1 MQLAS
6 GSHIP
11 DGLLAANALLSE
23 KLHQGFAA
31 PKSTLHQGFSVSISS
46 TPLGIIGPLYDAGTG
61 SRYTGKE
68 RDAESGN
75 DYFGARYYASSMGR
89 MMSPDPSGLIYADP
103 TNPQSFNLYAY
114 VQNNPLVNVDPTGLD
129 CIHINNDTGVYEGF
143 ERGDCDNSTEEKANS
158 GQYIDGTVNT
168 ITTTTGDTSGVVTG
182 YSGTKDDGSGTL
194 ISGTFLDPNATTT
207 TNNAQVDPDD
217 ARINSLVQGIAQDT
231 RSLPWLCNA
240 SLTARAA
247 IPRTGIAVGGAV
259 DKNGLHGSLNA
270 QLAPLPGGTTL
281 NYTQT
286 GSNGGI
292 QISRIPIPE
301 TPFTGSVG
309 IGHNRLNFGV
319 SAEIPKTKRLGSL
332 TAGLSFG
339 YLGDATCR
347 R

>member
-1 MQLAS
+1 LFKQTHPSL
-6 GSHIP
+6 
-11 DGLLAANALLSE
+11 
-23 KLHQGFAA
+23 QF
-31 PKSTLHQGFSVSISS
+31 
-46 TPLGIIGPLYDAGTG
+46 
-61 SRYTGKE
+61 TGKE

-129 CIHINNDTGVYEGF
+129 CIHINNDTGAYEGF

-194 ISGTFLDPNATTT
+194 IAGTFIDPNAATN

-217 ARINSLVQGIAQDT
+217 ARLNSLVQGVAQDT

-240 SLTARAA
+240 SLNARAA
-247 IPRTGIAVGGAV
+247 IPKTGIAVGGAV
-259 DKNGLHGSLNA
+259 DRKGLHGSLNA
-270 QLAPLPGGTTL
+270 QLAPLPGGSSF

-286 GSNGGI
+286 GSKGGV
-292 QISRIPIPE
+292 QVNVPIPD
-301 TPFTGSVG
+301 TPFRASAG
-309 IGHNRLNFGV
+309 ISPGRFNLGV
-319 SAEIPKTKRLGSL
+319 STAVPGTKNAVS
-332 TAGLSFG
+332 AGATLSFG

-347 R
+347 N